1 MSKSNID
8 YLRDLPP
15 FKDLTEKRFSSL
27 AKYLRTVSF
36 PTGHIIF
43 NAGDTG
49 DSFYVIKKGTVRVF
63 IQAPGSGENIVLSNL
78 TEGDYFGEMALITG
92 KHRSASIETVTDVS
106 LLQLDKEG
114 FDKLLEE
121 DPKISISISHMIS
134 QRLEQANLQRAVSEQ
149 FYQSKISPSG
159 SLEDHPIMEI
169 LKFCEENSLTGK
181 LRLEQNDK
189 TAEISFLK
197 GVVQKILM
205 GDLSDAEAL
214 DSLTQW
220 QEGKFKIE
228 PSLFSIEENEMHDQE
243 KHENKK
249 IDNGKEE
256 KISDEKIP
264 VLLEKFL
271 IRLFTK
277 LIDLVGSQKLKD
289 ITAKSQQQC
298 IPFFPALTECIFEVV
313 PEIKV
318 DLRNKEVWTDKE
330 TLAIA
335 VFLETIFKDCQSLV
349 FGMSYLNLENLAGES
364 SKHLKNISFFEYM
377 AHAKEFTL

>member
-1 MSKSNID
+1 MSKSNKD

-27 AKYLRTVSF
+27 AKYLRTLSF
-36 PTGHIIF
+36 PKDHIIF
-43 NAGDTG
+43 NAGDIG
-49 DSFYVIKKGTVRVF
+49 DSFYVITKGTVRVF
-63 IQAPGSGENIVLSNL
+63 VQVPESEENIVLSNL
-78 TEGDYFGEMALITG
+78 TEGDYFGEMALLTG
-92 KHRSASIETVTDVS
+92 KQRSASIETVTDVS

-134 QRLEQANLQRAVSEQ
+134 QRLEQANLQRAASEQ
-149 FYQSKISPSG
+149 FYKSKISPSG
-159 SLEDHPIMEI
+159 SLEDHPILEI
-169 LKFCEENSLTGK
+169 LKFCEENSLTGE
-181 LRLEQNDK
+181 LQLEHNDK
-189 TAEISFLK
+189 KAEISFIK

-205 GDLSDAEAL
+205 GDLSDAEAM

-228 PSLFSIEENEMHDQE
+228 PSLFSIEEDVMHDQE
-243 KHENKK
+243 ENEIKK
-249 IDNGKEE
+249 TDSVKNE
-256 KISDEKIP
+256 KKSTENIP
-264 VLLEKFL
+264 VLLENFL
-271 IRLFTK
+271 IRSFTK

-298 IPFFPALTECIFEVV
+298 IPFFPALKKCTFEVV
-313 PEIKV
+313 PELKV
-318 DLRNKEVWTDKE
+318 DLKNKDDWTDKE

-335 VFLETIFKDCQSLV
+335 VFLETIFKDCQSMV
-349 FGMSYLNLENLAGES
+349 FGMPYLNLENLAGENS
-364 SKHLKNISFFEYM
+364 IHLKEISFFEYM